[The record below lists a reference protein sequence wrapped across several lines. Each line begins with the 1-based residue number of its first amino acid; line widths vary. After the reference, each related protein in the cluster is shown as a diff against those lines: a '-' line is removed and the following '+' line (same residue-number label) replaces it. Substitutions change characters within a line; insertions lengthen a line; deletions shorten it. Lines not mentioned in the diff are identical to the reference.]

1 MDEVRQADG
10 TDPAS
15 SPAWAGGEGRDVGD
29 GRAAGGA
36 PGWAPAT
43 EPPESAVEPLAL
55 LTTTG
60 ANEERPAGGRRYAPG
75 LDDDTPVGGLPMAEP
90 PLWRE
95 AAHSAGLGYG
105 ALSQYDPAGP
115 TGEFATVPPPEQPA
129 GLPQRVPAEPDVPE
143 LPESEPGNRER
154 WTAPELAWIADQ
166 LKRDDVPH
174 EPAEGLD
181 VDAVL
186 AAVRDVPGVR
196 SASVRP
202 NPDGIHTLR
211 LDLADDADPGQVS
224 RLVARLLE
232 ERMGLSAAPNHPVG
246 QAPWSTPTEP
256 SGTGDQATVAPATG
270 DQATAAPATGD
281 QATVA
286 PATGSPGG
294 SGARAPES
302 GESAFAPAERGEEGP
317 AEPVATGSPAARE
330 ANRPRQHAAA
340 RPVEEVRPSERA
352 RTSERA
358 RPVEHAAAGP
368 AEYAAARS
376 AEPAAAGGFAEHRAP
391 YSDLTRAFERS
402 APAGPPAD
410 TPTEGWRPPRP
421 RAETTPAPEPAAGQ
435 TTPAERNAPERP
447 PVEEAGA
454 VVSPEVV
461 SRPLIPPQPGLR
473 VVIDQVRV
481 DTVGLDAVVEVEL
494 SAGERRA
501 RGRAI
506 GAAVDT
512 YLARLAAVAAAD
524 AIDQL
529 LKEVTGGEP
538 VPDSAVSRCFVEH
551 TGVVPFGTTEV
562 AVVVLLLACGG
573 WVERLTGAAL
583 AEGDPRQAMVRA
595 TLGAVN
601 RRLEA
606 LLG

>member
-1 MDEVRQADG
+1 CAGRTRRPAGTPRSHGRSGRSTRVPPRVPVPCCRWWPPSPPGSSRPSPRRRRPAAPGTAQACWGSVGRAQVWRPRPVPRYRPWRPRGSRVPRTRPAPPPATAAGVLVVAGAQGAAGPPGPSPPSSDLPLHPAIIAHRVGYRHHGRSGACPRGLLTLPNQRGNLTVGEQGARVDEVRQADG

-256 SGTGDQATVAPATG
+256 SGTG
-270 DQATAAPATGD
+270 
-281 QATVA
+281 
-286 PATGSPGG
+286 
-294 SGARAPES
+294 
-302 GESAFAPAERGEEGP
+302 
-317 AEPVATGSPAARE
+317 
-330 ANRPRQHAAA
+330 
-340 RPVEEVRPSERA
+340 
-352 RTSERA
+352 
-358 RPVEHAAAGP
+358 
-368 AEYAAARS
+368 
-376 AEPAAAGGFAEHRAP
+376 
-391 YSDLTRAFERS
+391 
-402 APAGPPAD
+402 
-410 TPTEGWRPPRP
+410 
-421 RAETTPAPEPAAGQ
+421 
-435 TTPAERNAPERP
+435 
-447 PVEEAGA
+447 
-454 VVSPEVV
+454 
-461 SRPLIPPQPGLR
+461 
-473 VVIDQVRV
+473 
-481 DTVGLDAVVEVEL
+481 
-494 SAGERRA
+494 
-501 RGRAI
+501 
-506 GAAVDT
+506 
-512 YLARLAAVAAAD
+512 
-524 AIDQL
+524 
-529 LKEVTGGEP
+529 
-538 VPDSAVSRCFVEH
+538 
-551 TGVVPFGTTEV
+551 
-562 AVVVLLLACGG
+562 
-573 WVERLTGAAL
+573 
-583 AEGDPRQAMVRA
+583 
-595 TLGAVN
+595 
-601 RRLEA
+601 
-606 LLG
+606 